1 MLRLA
6 APLALA
12 ELGWMAMGLAD
23 TVMVGRLPH
32 SALAI
37 GAVSVG
43 SALFYGFGIFGLGLL
58 VGLDTLVSQAFGAG
72 DRHEAHRTLS
82 SGLVIAVAG
91 SPLLM
96 LCVFAISPVLGWIGV
111 NGAVRDQAV
120 IFVNVLVWSLPPLMI
135 YSALRRYLQGL
146 HVVKPVT
153 FALITANLVNIAG
166 NWLLIYGH
174 WGFSPM
180 GIRGSAMATVAARI
194 YLCAVLVWA
203 IWRHDRTAF
212 LHMRSDMLHVRR
224 ILALSLPAAIQ
235 IGLEVGVFNAA
246 TALAGTLDPVS
257 LAAHAIALNAAS
269 LTYMVPLGISSAAAV
284 MVGKAIGAGDSSA
297 ARRAGWTAMWIGI
310 AFEILSAA
318 AFFLLPRTISS
329 AYTNDA
335 KVITFSVT
343 LLAIAALF
351 QLFDGLQVIATGA
364 LRGIGDT
371 RTAMLYNLI
380 GYWVIGLPLGC
391 WLCYRLHW
399 GAVGLWVG
407 LCVALILIGSGLLL
421 VWSKASQTNPSP
433 KH

>member
-23 TVMVGRLPH
+23 AVMVGRLPD

-58 VGLDTLVSQAFGAG
+58 VGLDSLVSQAFGAG
-72 DRHEAHRTLS
+72 DKHEAHRIFS
-82 SGLVIAVAG
+82 SGLVIAVTG

-96 LCVFAISPVLGWIGV
+96 LCVFAVSPALGWIGV
-111 NGAVRDQAV
+111 HGDVRDLAGT
-120 IFVNVLVWSLPPLMI
+120 FVNVLVWSLPPLML

-153 FALITANLVNIAG
+153 IALVTANLVNIAG

-174 WGFSPM
+174 WGFPAL
-180 GIRGSAMATVAARI
+180 GIRGSALATVAARV
-194 YLCAVLVWA
+194 YMCAILAWAVWQ
-203 IWRHDRTAF
+203 HDKSAF

-246 TALAGTLDPVS
+246 TALAGTLDPIS

-284 MVGKAIGAGDSSA
+284 MVGREVGAGDLPA
-297 ARRAGWTAMWIGI
+297 ARRAGWTALWIGI
-310 AFEILSAA
+310 AFEVLSAA

-329 AYTNDA
+329 AYTNDD
-335 KVITFSVT
+335 KVIAFSVT

-371 RTAMLYNLI
+371 RTAMLYNLV

-399 GAVGLWVG
+399 GAVGLWAG
-407 LCVALILIGSGLLL
+407 LCLALILIGTGLLA
-421 VWSKASQTNPSP
+421 VWNRRSTG
-433 KH
+433 